1 MQLMGRLCQVIVG
14 ALHELLTSNI
24 RVMSAAALAS
34 LFLEM
39 NFIEG
44 IIPSSLKNDQ
54 FDDSI
59 EQSYELMLRRLL
71 ELVKRKP
78 PSSSSQLGQVRCC
91 WVYAFL
97 LRTHTAALRF
107 SCLRYVPSTEL
118 SSCPH
123 GRIYHHHGSFRS
135 LPS

>member
-1 MQLMGRLCQVIVG
+1 MRERVYAAYELFAIVQLMGRLCQVIVG
-14 ALHELLTSNI
+14 ALHELLTANI

-44 IIPSSLKNDQ
+44 IIPSSLKTEK
-54 FDDSI
+54 FDESI

-78 PSSSSQLGQVRCC
+78 PSSSSQLAQVSC
-91 WVYAFL
+91 FL
-97 LRTHTAALRF
+97 
-107 SCLRYVPSTEL
+107 VL
-118 SSCPH
+118 SASRSNIC
-123 GRIYHHHGSFRS
+123 GRVE
-135 LPS
+135 